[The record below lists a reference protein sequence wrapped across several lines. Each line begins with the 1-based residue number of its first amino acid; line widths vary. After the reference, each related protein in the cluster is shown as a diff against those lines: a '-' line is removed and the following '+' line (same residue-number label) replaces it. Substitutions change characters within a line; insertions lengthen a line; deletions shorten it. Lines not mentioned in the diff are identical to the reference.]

1 MEKIKVIENKKNK
14 KVAKSHM
21 KWSYV
26 IMLIF
31 LTLGIIDIRFGIFGF
46 ACMGAPMYHAL
57 RGRGKIHC
65 QKYCPRGS
73 LLARVLES
81 ISLKNKLPKFMAS
94 KKFKNGLL
102 TAMVLL
108 FSISMYHAG
117 FNFNRIAF
125 AMFRFMSMSLLVGI
139 ITGIIFKPRS
149 WCVVC
154 PMGHASGLIDT
165 NFVKRIPKVSA
176 RVKAGSYQ
184 AEIVLD
190 QKKAS

>member
-1 MEKIKVIENKKNK
+1 MEILKTVEKSNKK
-14 KVAKSHM
+14 KVVKSHM

-26 IMLIF
+26 IMLMF
-31 LTLGIIDIRFGIFGF
+31 LTLGIIDIRFGVLGF

-73 LLARVLES
+73 LLARALES
-81 ISLKNKLPKFMAS
+81 ISLKNKLPKFMGS

-102 TAMVLL
+102 TAMVIL
-108 FSISMYHAG
+108 FTFSMYHAG
-117 FNFNRIAF
+117 LNFNRIAF

-165 NFVKRIPKVSA
+165 NFVKKDVGVSK
-176 RVKAGSYQ
+176 RVNTGSPQ
-184 AEIVLD
+184 VEIIVD
-190 QKKAS
+190 HKKAS

>member
-1 MEKIKVIENKKNK
+1 MEILKTVKKTNEK
-14 KVAKSHM
+14 KVVKSHM

-26 IMLIF
+26 IMLMF
-31 LTLGIIDIRFGIFGF
+31 LTLGIIDIRFGILGF
-46 ACMGAPMYHAL
+46 ACMGAPMYHSI

-73 LLARVLES
+73 LLARALES
-81 ISLKNKLPKFMAS
+81 ISLKNKLPKFMAT

-102 TAMVLL
+102 TAMVVL
-108 FSISMYHAG
+108 FSFSMYHAG
-117 FNFNRIAF
+117 LNFNRIAF

-154 PMGHASGLIDT
+154 PMGHAAGLIDT
-165 NFVKRIPKVSA
+165 NFVNPKPKVSTKVGDA
-176 RVKAGSYQ
+176 VVQ
-184 AEIVLD
+184 VEIID
-190 QKKAS
+190 ERKKAS